1 MKILATPEAFGTECP
16 DSSDAAKPYLCL
28 RSTGSEKIKN
38 NKEKSKS
45 MEQDQSLL
53 EEILRAIVTYPEKI
67 EVSRHVDEMGVLL
80 SVKLDQSDAGI
91 VIGKDGRAIKAIRS
105 VMNLVGRRSKA
116 RVSVR
121 LDVPDMPRSERSL
134 SSAL

>member
-1 MKILATPEAFGTECP
+1 
-16 DSSDAAKPYLCL
+16 
-28 RSTGSEKIKN
+28 
-38 NKEKSKS
+38 

-53 EEILRAIVTYPEKI
+53 ESILRAIVNHPD
-67 EVSRHVDEMGVLL
+67 EVQVTRHVDEMGVLL
-80 SVKLDQSDAGI
+80 SAKLGEGDAGV

-121 LDVPDMPRSERSL
+121 LDVPDLPRNAGSE
-134 SSAL
+134 SASA

>member
-1 MKILATPEAFGTECP
+1 
-16 DSSDAAKPYLCL
+16 
-28 RSTGSEKIKN
+28 
-38 NKEKSKS
+38 

-53 EEILRAIVTYPEKI
+53 ESIIRAIVNHPD
-67 EVSRHVDEMGVLL
+67 EVQVTRHVDEMGVLL
-80 SVKLDQSDAGI
+80 SAKLGEGDAGV

-121 LDVPDMPRSERSL
+121 LDVPDLPRNAGSE
-134 SSAL
+134 SASA

>member
-1 MKILATPEAFGTECP
+1 
-16 DSSDAAKPYLCL
+16 
-28 RSTGSEKIKN
+28 
-38 NKEKSKS
+38 
-45 MEQDQSLL
+45 MEHDQSLL
-53 EEILRAIVTYPEKI
+53 EYILRAIVNHPDEV

-80 SVKLDQSDAGI
+80 SAKLGEGDAGV

-121 LDVPDMPRSERSL
+121 LDVPDLPRNAGSEST
-134 SSAL
+134 AA

>member
-1 MKILATPEAFGTECP
+1 
-16 DSSDAAKPYLCL
+16 
-28 RSTGSEKIKN
+28 
-38 NKEKSKS
+38 

-53 EEILRAIVTYPEKI
+53 ESILRAIVNHPDEVQ
-67 EVSRHVDEMGVLL
+67 VSRHVDEMGVLL
-80 SVKLDQSDAGI
+80 SAKLGEGDAGV

-121 LDVPDMPRSERSL
+121 LDVPDLPRNAGSE
-134 SSAL
+134 SASA

>member
-1 MKILATPEAFGTECP
+1 
-16 DSSDAAKPYLCL
+16 
-28 RSTGSEKIKN
+28 
-38 NKEKSKS
+38 
-45 MEQDQSLL
+45 MEQDQKLL
-53 EEILRAIVTYPEKI
+53 GEIIQAIVTYPEQV

-80 SVKLDQSDAGI
+80 SVKLEQSDAGI